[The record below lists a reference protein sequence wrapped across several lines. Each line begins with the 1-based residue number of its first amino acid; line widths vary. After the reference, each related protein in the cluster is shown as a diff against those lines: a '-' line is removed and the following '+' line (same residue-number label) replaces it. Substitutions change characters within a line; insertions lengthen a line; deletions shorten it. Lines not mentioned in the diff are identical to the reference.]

1 MRYRFR
7 ESALGASSTTPR
19 ARPQLSDAR
28 ASSDTPVS
36 RTALLPLGAL
46 AGALAAL
53 SGPHEGRSLAVRAR
67 EQEGS
72 ASPRSVPAGARE
84 RACPAAHVPD
94 PRPLTR
100 LWMTVS
106 VPPLLVLG
114 SHADFSD

>member
-53 SGPHEGRSLAVRAR
+53 SGPHEGRSLAVRA
-67 EQEGS
+67 
-72 ASPRSVPAGARE
+72 PRSVPAGARVSGGSCPRPPPTHASVDDRE
-84 RACPAAHVPD
+84 RAAAVGVGV
-94 PRPLTR
+94 TR
-100 LWMTVS
+100 R
-106 VPPLLVLG
+106 
-114 SHADFSD
+114 F

>member
-28 ASSDTPVS
+28 ASSDT
-36 RTALLPLGAL
+36 LLPLGAL
-46 AGALAAL
+46 AGVLAAL

-72 ASPRSVPAGARE
+72 ASPRSVPAGARVSGGSCPRPPPTHASVDDRE
-84 RACPAAHVPD
+84 RAAAVGVGVTH
-94 PRPLTR
+94 R
-100 LWMTVS
+100 
-106 VPPLLVLG
+106 
-114 SHADFSD
+114 F

>member
-28 ASSDTPVS
+28 ASSDT
-36 RTALLPLGAL
+36 LLPLGAL

-72 ASPRSVPAGARE
+72 ASPRSVPAGARVSGGSCPRPPPTHASVDDRE
-84 RACPAAHVPD
+84 RAAAVGVGV
-94 PRPLTR
+94 TR
-100 LWMTVS
+100 R
-106 VPPLLVLG
+106 
-114 SHADFSD
+114 F

>member
-72 ASPRSVPAGARE
+72 ASPRSVPAGARVSGGS
-84 RACPAAHVPD
+84 C
-94 PRPLTR
+94 PRPPPTHASVDDRERTAAVGVGVTR
-100 LWMTVS
+100 R
-106 VPPLLVLG
+106 
-114 SHADFSD
+114 F

>member
-28 ASSDTPVS
+28 ASSDT
-36 RTALLPLGAL
+36 LLPLGAL

-84 RACPAAHVPD
+84 RACPAAHVPA